1 MKKITLALVAACLAV
16 PALAQESKVPQ
27 SKDTPAVEM
36 QRDHEAFQKA
46 REEHRAQMKATEE
59 KMEKLVKEYNKLKDG
74 KKKEAKRAEIEKE
87 VSAIHAKQLE
97 FKKGQL
103 AKFEERL
110 ANMKADFEKEN
121 SAEGQKEWVN
131 EKTEAL
137 IKADGDVKALF
148 GPGPDMRGPQA
159 QGGPC
164 PCMDKNKEGSCPC
177 MDEKKDCPCKKGL
190 MGQKG
195 HRRGF
200 MGKKGHKGPHFEGA
214 RPDQDN

>member
-1 MKKITLALVAACLAV
+1 MKKIMFALLTAAVAMPV
-16 PALAQESKVPQ
+16 LAQEPKIPQ
-27 SKDTPAVEM
+27 GPDTPAVEM

-110 ANMKADFEKEN
+110 ASMKADFEKEN
-121 SAEGQKEWVN
+121 SAESQKEWVN
-131 EKTEAL
+131 KKTEAL
-137 IKADGDVKALF
+137 IKADGNVKALF
-148 GPGPDMRGPQA
+148 GPGPDMFGPQA

-164 PCMDKNKEGSCPC
+164 PCMG
-177 MDEKKDCPCKKGL
+177 EKKDCPCQKGL
-190 MGQKG
+190 MGKRP
-195 HRRGF
+195 HKRF
-200 MGKKGHKGPHFEGA
+200 MGKKGHKGPHFEGS

>member
-16 PALAQESKVPQ
+16 PALAQETKIPQ
-27 SKDTPAVEM
+27 GDNAPAVEM
-36 QRDHEAFQKA
+36 QRDHKAFKKA
-46 REEHRAQMKATEE
+46 HEEHRAQMKATKE

-74 KKKEAKRAEIEKE
+74 KKKDAKRAEIEKE
-87 VSAIHAKQLE
+87 VGAIHEKQLA
-97 FKKGQL
+97 FKKDQL

-110 ANMKADFEKEN
+110 ARMKADFEKEN
-121 SAEGQKEWVN
+121 SAESQKEWVN

-164 PCMDKNKEGSCPC
+164 PCMG
-177 MDEKKDCPCKKGL
+177 EKKDCPCKKGL
-190 MGQKG
+190 MGKRP
-195 HRRGF
+195 HKGF
-200 MGKKGHKGPHFEGA
+200 MGKKGPKGP
-214 RPDQDN
+214 RPDFDD